1 MNTFTWIPDKTVSLT
16 HNKKTLVSQ
25 FENGTKKWY
34 KKGNRPRKWELNFTN
49 RDYGVIMDIVDF
61 WDSVDGAGDPFS
73 ITLYN
78 GITGADETVTVHFVG
93 DEIHPKTIGY
103 YAGSLSL
110 TIEEVL

>member
-1 MNTFTWIPDKTVSLT
+1 MSTFTWTPDKTVSLV
-16 HNKKTLVSQ
+16 HNKKVMVSQ

-34 KKGNRPRKWELNFTN
+34 KKGDRPRRWELTFHN
-49 RDYGVIMDIVDF
+49 RDYSEIMNIVEF
-61 WDSVDGAGDPFS
+61 WDSVNGAGDAFD